1 MNYGIIYTFVD
12 YLDQKDAL
20 VPFKDQLQDRVYK
33 SNNDL
38 KTYLHNLL
46 IKERSLAEAINFAF
60 TWADTNEGIVF
71 WSNLNT
77 DWKAKLKCYEAAQ
90 ELYNSVW

>member
-1 MNYGIIYTFVD
+1 MNYGIIYTFID

-20 VPFKDQLQDRVYK
+20 VPFKNQLQDRVYK
-33 SNNDL
+33 SNSDL

-46 IKERSLAEAINFAF
+46 IKERSLTEAINFAF
-60 TWADTNEGIVF
+60 IWADTNEGRVF

-77 DWKAKLKCYEAAQ
+77 DWKAKLNRGELVQK
-90 ELYNSVW
+90 LYNSIW